1 MSTRDLGKQGEE
13 IATELLEKNGY
24 QILQKNFRCK
34 IGEIDIIAL
43 DQNTLVFVEV
53 KTRWTKEYG
62 LPEEAITPWKIR
74 KIARVGEY
82 YKLMHPKLPELLRID
97 AVCID
102 LSNGLPGT
110 AKIIKNLTG

>member
-1 MSTRDLGKQGEE
+1 MSTRDLGGQGET
-13 IATELLEKNGY
+13 IAI
-24 QILQKNFRCK
+24 QILQNHGYKILQRNFRCK

-43 DQNTLVFVEV
+43 DKEVLVFIEV
-53 KTRWTKEYG
+53 KTRWSLNYG

-82 YKLMHPKLPELLRID
+82 YKLLHPELPESLRID

-102 LSNGLPGT
+102 MNQARL
-110 AKIIKNLTG
+110 IKNISPL